1 MSHVAVPA
9 TGAGYH
15 IVRMT
20 MKSLADFI
28 AVAAD
33 PSTSVEQL
41 VSLADAPQEEIHRA
55 LARNPNTPVD
65 LLQHFWETHPDCI
78 LENPVLT
85 LWEFTKPESAVEFIG
100 GKVLLLL
107 YNHLRRKGE
116 PLPSDIFKPATIEDM
131 VREAVSSHN
140 PDVFE
145 FLPIEKASSLRRL
158 LIENPAQRR
167 LFRFFENKA
176 PDELWLRFATDADP
190 EIRLGF
196 ANLLRSAPFDARPQ
210 RSIVAE
216 ATRLLMRDGRPE
228 VVQHLANCRFLPG
241 ELVEKLSFS
250 GDVEARVAL
259 ARCFFAPDSA
269 LERLARDTEEA
280 VRISLARHCEEKSTQ
295 CLLLRDSSATVRKRL
310 AESPHLCASL
320 IQEFDLRDD
329 PEVLKTLFLRA
340 DDKFRARI
348 LREAPPE
355 VQHAV
360 LDMEKS
366 LKPGFYRA
374 NKAAILPDILAQLGR
389 VKGIHPDIIDDLAR
403 DGRPEI
409 RLGVAQRMAGQQH
422 SRPTKRNIALVNNL
436 AKDPSSRI
444 RHEICTDCRL
454 DADSTA
460 ALFGD
465 PDPVLRKKT
474 LCAVLNFLIAER
486 EGRRFESYANCYRE
500 KAALIVKLACDPDH
514 AVRFAIASCKE
525 APPAAMEIL
534 LEDAE
539 AFIRNAAMSHER
551 CPYGVMLDLVE
562 TKKSHM
568 DCTTLFHGETTPSAS
583 ALRLLAT
590 SQNPFLRKLVAHC
603 KRTPMKELRKLA
615 SDPHPA
621 VRDAAL
627 SRL

>member
-1 MSHVAVPA
+1 
-9 TGAGYH
+9 
-15 IVRMT
+15 
-20 MKSLADFI
+20 
-28 AVAAD
+28 
-33 PSTSVEQL
+33 
-41 VSLADAPQEEIHRA
+41 
-55 LARNPNTPVD
+55 
-65 LLQHFWETHPDCI
+65 
-78 LENPVLT
+78 
-85 LWEFTKPESAVEFIG
+85 
-100 GKVLLLL
+100 
-107 YNHLRRKGE
+107 
-116 PLPSDIFKPATIEDM
+116 
-131 VREAVSSHN
+131 
-140 PDVFE
+140 
-145 FLPIEKASSLRRL
+145 
-158 LIENPAQRR
+158 
-167 LFRFFENKA
+167 
-176 PDELWLRFATDADP
+176 
-190 EIRLGF
+190 
-196 ANLLRSAPFDARPQ
+196 
-210 RSIVAE
+210 
-216 ATRLLMRDGRPE
+216 
-228 VVQHLANCRFLPG
+228 
-241 ELVEKLSFS
+241 
-250 GDVEARVAL
+250 
-259 ARCFFAPDSA
+259 
-269 LERLARDTEEA
+269 LARDTEEA

-295 CLLLRDSSATVRKRL
+295 RLLLRDSSVTVRKRL

-320 IQEFDLRDD
+320 IEEFDLHDD
-329 PEVLKTLFLRA
+329 PELVRVLFLRA

-348 LREAPPE
+348 LREASPE

-374 NKAAILPDILAQLGR
+374 NKAAILPDILAQLGW

-409 RLGVAQRMAGQQH
+409 RLGVAQRLAGQQH
-422 SRPTKRNIALVNNL
+422 WRPTKRNIALVNNL
-436 AKDPSSRI
+436 AKDSSSRI

-500 KAALIVKLACDPDH
+500 KAALIVKLARDPDH

-534 LEDAE
+534 FEDAE
-539 AFIRNAAMSHER
+539 AFIRTAAMAHER

-562 TKKSHM
+562 TKKSRM

-590 SQNPFLRKLVAHC
+590 SQNPFIRKVVSHC
-603 KRTPMKELRKLA
+603 KRTAMKELRKLA
-615 SDPHPA
+615 NDPHPA
-621 VRDAAL
+621 VREAAL